1 MGQQGEVVKGT
12 RLSKIEFAGLQSRSQ
27 DEAMVAS
34 GLKVGQEIDIPAL
47 DAAAQRLLDSG
58 MFKGLS
64 YRLRVNGDQAVV
76 IFKVEE
82 DKVKGAPVVFD
93 NFVWFSE
100 EELMSAVRGQVPGY
114 DGTVP
119 DSAAGGIT
127 KALQQ
132 LLQERKIKGNV
143 EYMLSDTGGKM
154 EHVFSVEGVKIP
166 ICAIHYMGAAA
177 IGEDELLKN
186 SKPLMGDE
194 YRQSFVLA
202 FAKANLI
209 PIYREHGHLRAR
221 FDEPHAKPE
230 TDGTC
235 KGGVAITMAVEEGPV
250 YSWDRAEWDGNAAL
264 PATELDAALG
274 MKAGELANGLKI
286 DKGMKSVLR
295 AYGSR
300 GYLRARLKPTP
311 SFEDTGRRVSF
322 RVEIKEGPQYRM
334 GSLNITGLSESAIN
348 RLKGRWKLQLG
359 DVYDDS
365 YLEDFLKNVLT
376 VAMLGSERPKKID
389 SKPRLDEQ
397 KLTVDVTIDFK

>member
-1 MGQQGEVVKGT
+1 V
-12 RLSKIEFAGLQSRSQ
+12 
-27 DEAMVAS
+27 
-34 GLKVGQEIDIPAL
+34 L

-76 IFKVEE
+76 VFKVEE
-82 DKVKGAPVVFD
+82 DKARAAPVVFD

-100 EELMSAVRGQVPGY
+100 EELVGAVRGQVPGY
-114 DGTVP
+114 DGTAP

-154 EHVFSVEGVKIP
+154 EHVFSVEGVKVP
-166 ICAIHYMGAAA
+166 ICAIHYAGAAA

-186 SKPLMGDE
+186 SKALLGDE
-194 YRQSFVLA
+194 YRKSFVLA

-221 FDEPHAKPE
+221 FDEPRAKPE
-230 TDGTC
+230 AEGKC
-235 KGGVAITMAVEEGPV
+235 KGVAVTMAVEEGPV
-250 YSWDRAEWDGNAAL
+250 YSWDRAEWDGNKAL
-264 PATELDAALG
+264 PATALDAALG

-286 DKGMKSVLR
+286 DKGIRAVMK
-295 AYGSR
+295 AYGSK
-300 GYLRARLKPTP
+300 GYLRARLRPTP
-311 SFEDTGRRVSF
+311 SFEDAGRRVSY

-334 GSLNITGLSESAIN
+334 GSLSITGLSEAAIN
-348 RLKGRWKLQLG
+348 RLKGSWKLQPG
-359 DVYDDS
+359 DIYDDS
-365 YLEDFLKNVLT
+365 YLDDFLKGGLT
-376 VAMLGSERPKKID
+376 AEMLGSDRPKKID
-389 SKPRLDEQ
+389 TKPRIDDE
-397 KLTVDVTIDFK
+397 KLTVDLTIDFIK